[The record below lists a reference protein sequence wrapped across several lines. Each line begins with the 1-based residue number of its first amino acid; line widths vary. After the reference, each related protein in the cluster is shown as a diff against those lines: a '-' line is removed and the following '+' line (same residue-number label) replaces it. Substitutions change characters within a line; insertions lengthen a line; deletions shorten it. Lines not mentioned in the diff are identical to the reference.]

1 MLHHSRLGGLKPIRS
16 ARDFETIHMLHLS
29 TFEKFSSCGFWFFS
43 STDPPHRIMF
53 ATYKLKNDHAGFVNL
68 EEILKKGK
76 EGIFHLKLSFQG
88 VEKMGNGDS
97 LICDRTAL
105 IL

>member
-1 MLHHSRLGGLKPIRS
+1 M
-16 ARDFETIHMLHLS
+16 
-29 TFEKFSSCGFWFFS
+29 
-43 STDPPHRIMF
+43 
-53 ATYKLKNDHAGFVNL
+53 TYKLKNDHAGFVNL

-76 EGIFHLKLSFQG
+76 RRYFPSQIVISRCGK
-88 VEKMGNGDS
+88 KGNGDS